1 MDRARSSCRRGGVHP
16 LRVGHVVPLSRSDT
30 RPPSFSTVPGFLLSF
45 VLIGPIVAR
54 TGLADLVSV
63 AGDRNQQPTT
73 DVGSAHMAR
82 GCARLRAPTRAKLQ
96 QKLARRRTRIRAS
109 AEDVFD
115 RSIVRETLLH
125 VAKDAGLDDSETKEY
140 VTQAEEELKA
150 RMHGWPP
157 RPPKVHRDWRWLEK
171 MAKQVEEKA
180 TNPVCLRRIYATDDE
195 VGIIAI
201 VERLHADR
209 MDARGTSKELAD
221 HTYESS
227 GEETHTHGKGGG
239 GRSEQA
245 EPFWTPG
252 PEAERNGYSTTVIAN
267 EKGTSTSHLSDAG
280 WIVRLYGD
288 GEVPLKVHWGLT
300 GKGEK
305 QGLWLLPPEEARPE
319 GSECSEDACDLDL
332 EEDGPLRSC
341 EITIQ
346 ESSPVPGIYFVAQRV
361 DNKKWI
367 KASDGGDFFVP
378 LPGWET
384 AEERRKLES
393 LGFFDQMPKEPSSTD
408 TQTVSESHT
417 SMDSV
422 DRGSGSVGSWDLL
435 QFPVMYEQQY
445 QLEGGKRL
453 LLSVRSGNK
462 GNNEDGSVYS
472 VELLCDVQE
481 DGPLILHWG
490 LAQENVD
497 CPYELSNSTDLSEC
511 ALSWQTPSEVPDNS
525 ECGGE
530 SCNTQFASVSGGTWR
545 RATVDLK
552 PSDGVMGIYFVLQI
566 GHHWVSD
573 ADGNDFYVPI
583 PSGILHQ
590 LATEAAQAPD
600 VMHQHIFPLGRSGC
614 SGHLLALISEHNKS
628 YMIELFSDSPEP
640 LVLHWG
646 IAEVEPFGWAVPPEG
661 IVPPGSVVLPRACET
676 PFFVAPASLVNELHG
691 ALIDLGGSDGSTRD
705 VGLNSGRGLANLQ
718 RACIIVPT
726 EHKEIV
732 GLTFVLRN
740 EDSSK
745 WFKDQ
750 WHNFFLTWHT
760 NELA

>member
-1 MDRARSSCRRGGVHP
+1 
-16 LRVGHVVPLSRSDT
+16 
-30 RPPSFSTVPGFLLSF
+30 
-45 VLIGPIVAR
+45 
-54 TGLADLVSV
+54 
-63 AGDRNQQPTT
+63 
-73 DVGSAHMAR
+73 MAR
-82 GCARLRAPTRAKLQ
+82 GCLLLRVRTHAKTQ
-96 QKLARRRTRIRAS
+96 QKEFRRCTRIRAS
-109 AEDVFD
+109 AEDVFE
-115 RSIVRETLLH
+115 RSIVRETLLR
-125 VAKDAGLDDSETKEY
+125 VAVEAGLDDSETNEY
-140 VTQAEEELKA
+140 VLQAEEELQA

-157 RPPKVHRDWRWLEK
+157 RPPKVHKDWRWLEK
-171 MAKQVEEKA
+171 MAKQLEENA
-180 TNPVCLRRIYATDDE
+180 ANPVCLRRIYATDDE
-195 VGIIAI
+195 VGLIAI
-201 VERLHADR
+201 VERIS
-209 MDARGTSKELAD
+209 MDASNDNDFVEWNRKEVSAV
-221 HTYESS
+221 SW
-227 GEETHTHGKGGG
+227 EETHVHGNFGRRRSARGELSWSVGQELATH
-239 GRSEQA
+239 
-245 EPFWTPG
+245 EPT
-252 PEAERNGYSTTVIAN
+252 STVHAN
-267 EKGTSTSHLSDAG
+267 EKGPRTFPSPDAG
-280 WIVRLYGD
+280 WIVRLYCD

-305 QGLWLLPPEEARPE
+305 QGVWLLPPEDARPE
-319 GSECSEDACDLDL
+319 GSQCSEDACDLDL
-332 EEDGPLRSC
+332 QQEGPLRSC
-341 EITIQ
+341 EIKIR
-346 ESSPVPGIYFVAQRV
+346 ESSPAPGIFFVAQRV
-361 DNKKWI
+361 ENEKWI
-367 KASDGGDFFVP
+367 KAADGGDFFVP

-393 LGFFDQMPKEPSSTD
+393 LGFFDQIPQEPPSSNI
-408 TQTVSESHT
+408 QPVSET
-417 SMDSV
+417 LASMDYSESE
-422 DRGSGSVGSWDLL
+422 SGSEDSLDLL

-445 QLEGGKRL
+445 QLAGGRRL
-453 LLSVRSGNK
+453 LLSVRAGNK
-462 GNNEDGSVYS
+462 HNNEDGSVYS

-490 LAQENVD
+490 LAQENID

-530 SCNTQFASVSGGTWR
+530 SCNTQFDSVSGGTWK
-545 RATVDLK
+545 RAIVDLK

-590 LATEAAQAPD
+590 LATEAAHAPD

-614 SGHLLALISEHNKS
+614 SGHLLALISEHKES

-646 IAEVEPFGWAVPPEG
+646 IAEVEPFGWSVPPEG

-676 PFFVAPASLVNELHG
+676 SFFVAPASLVKELHG
-691 ALIDLGGSDGSTRD
+691 TLVNPGSIGGSAGSVDLGP
-705 VGLNSGRGLANLQ
+705 GRGLANLQ
-718 RACIIVPT
+718 RACIIIPH
-726 EHKEIV
+726 EYKDII

-750 WHNFFLTWHT
+750 WNNFFLTWHI